1 MGRGRPVIAKRLL
14 DILISLAALILLSP
28 LFLFIAVA
36 VRVSSRGPAF
46 FRQDRVGLR
55 GETFRIWKFRTMTA
69 EEAHAAPLVTS
80 SDDRR
85 VTAVGRFLRRWKL
98 DELPQFVNVLLG
110 EMSIVGPRPEVRRY
124 VAMYSDEQRR
134 VLSVK
139 PGMTDEA
146 SIRYADEERIL
157 AECDD
162 IEATYVNEIM
172 PRKLELNLK
181 YIDGRSL
188 WGDIALILRTAV
200 GVFRA
205 A

>member
-1 MGRGRPVIAKRLL
+1 MFAKRLL

-28 LFLFIAVA
+28 LFLFIAIA

-55 GETFRIWKFRTMTA
+55 GETFRILKFRTMTA
-69 EEAHAAPLVTS
+69 GEAHAAPLVTS
-80 SDDRR
+80 SDDSR
-85 VTAVGRFLRRWKL
+85 VTAIGRFLRRWKL
-98 DELPQFVNVLLG
+98 DELPQFFNVLLG
-110 EMSIVGPRPEVRRY
+110 DMSIVGPRPEVRHY
-124 VAMYSDEQRR
+124 VEMYSDEQRR

-146 SIRYADEERIL
+146 SIQYAGEERIL

-162 IEATYVNEIM
+162 IEATYVHEIM

-181 YIDGRSL
+181 YIDERSL
-188 WGDIALILRTAV
+188 WRDVVLMLRTVVEVLHLA
-200 GVFRA
+200 
-205 A
+205 